1 MFLRKFCLIP
11 TILFVFCGLVLGTP
25 NVEAQTVHALVVVM
39 NKDKDIGKGMEVNLD
54 KINEFLDEKVGSQYQ
69 VRKTIFRSTAGQ
81 TTPDAVLQW
90 IRNLRPAAD
99 DVVFFYYGGHGGMV
113 SKTNQRTYL
122 YLTDGKLYRDKI
134 EEVMQNVSCRLK
146 LIITDCCSSYPASAA
161 SDTAAMG
168 LTTYGD
174 VVERNYITDLFGKHE
189 GLLHVNGTT
198 EGSYGWVNKNRG
210 GFFTTSLIQSIHHR
224 TDRNRDGFLEWHEVL
239 QVAEAVTQETF
250 NSNYPFFHDKY
261 KRDPQTK
268 LQTPKVYSTPIP
280 VHWDRRDSPDD
291 RDIASGLWELENRSS
306 DIRLV
311 LKPSKRDYRLRDYL
325 TIRLEADRDCY
336 ITLFN
341 WEADGTFK
349 QLFPNKY
356 DTDNFI
362 RAGST
367 LDFPTRNSNFDIRL
381 SGPEGI
387 ERLKLVAVRS
397 KAVSDRINSVLSS
410 SGGAFANAKAGDGN
424 FKRMADI
431 EKRVSKEGKIAE
443 ILRDIDERDWAID
456 NTTIDLRR

>member
-1 MFLRKFCLIP
+1 MFLRKFCFI
-11 TILFVFCGLVLGTP
+11 TVLFVLCGLVLSTP

-39 NKDKDIGKGMEVNLD
+39 NADKSIGKGMEINLD

-99 DVVFFYYGGHGGMV
+99 DVAFFYYGGHGGMV
-113 SKTNQRTYL
+113 SKTDQRTYL
-122 YLTDGKLYRDKI
+122 YLTDGTLYRDKI

-146 LIITDCCSSYPASAA
+146 LIITDCCSSYPSSDSAA
-161 SDTAAMG
+161 MS
-168 LTTYGD
+168 LTSYGT
-174 VVERNYITDLFGKHE
+174 VTQRNYITDLFGKHE

-198 EGSYGWVNKNRG
+198 EGSYGWVNLNRG
-210 GFFTTSLIQSIHHR
+210 GFFTTSLLHSLHPRSDQ
-224 TDRNRDGFLEWHEVL
+224 NRDGFLEWHEVL
-239 QVAEAVTQETF
+239 QLASAVTQETF
-250 NSNYPFFHDKY
+250 NSNYPSIEDKY

-280 VHWDRRDSPDD
+280 VHWDRRDRPDD
-291 RDIASGLWELENRSS
+291 RDIANGLWELENRRS
-306 DIRLV
+306 DIRLF
-311 LKPSKRDYRLRDYL
+311 LTPGKRDYRLKDYL

-362 RAGST
+362 RAGSSI
-367 LDFPTRNSNFDIRL
+367 DFPTRNSNFDIRL

-397 KAVSDRINSVLSS
+397 KTVSDKINSVLSS
-410 SGGAFANAKAGDGN
+410 RGGAFGNAPAGDKKI
-424 FKRMADI
+424 KRMADI
-431 EKRVSKEGKIAE
+431 EGRVSKEDKIAE
-443 ILRDIDERDWAID
+443 ILRDIDARDWAID
-456 NTTIDLRR
+456 NASIDLRR

>member
-1 MFLRKFCLIP
+1 
-11 TILFVFCGLVLGTP
+11 
-25 NVEAQTVHALVVVM
+25 
-39 NKDKDIGKGMEVNLD
+39 MEVNLD
-54 KINEFLDEKVGSQYQ
+54 KINEFLDVVGNQYLI
-69 VRKTIFRSTAGQ
+69 RPTIFRSTARQ

-113 SKTNQRTYL
+113 SKTDQRTYL
-122 YLTDGKLYRDKI
+122 YLTDGILYRDKI

-146 LIITDCCSSYPASAA
+146 LIITDCCSSYPSSDSADPAS
-161 SDTAAMG
+161 
-168 LTTYGD
+168 LTNYGT
-174 VVERNYITDLFGKHE
+174 VEQRNHITDLFGKHE

-198 EGSYGWVNKNRG
+198 EGSYGWVNLNRG
-210 GFFTTSLIQSIHHR
+210 GFFTTSLLQSIHPR
-224 TDRNRDGFLEWHEVL
+224 TDGNRDGFLEWHEIL
-239 QVAEAVTQETF
+239 QVTEAVTQETF
-250 NSNYPFFHDKY
+250 NSHYPSFTDEY

-280 VHWDRRDSPDD
+280 VHWYPRDRPDD
-291 RDIASGLWELENRSS
+291 RDIASGLWELENRVS
-306 DIRLV
+306 DIRLF
-311 LKPSKRDYRLRDYL
+311 LRPTKQDYRLTDYL

-349 QLFPNKY
+349 QLFPNKF

-362 RAGST
+362 RAGSSIN
-367 LDFPTRNSNFDIRL
+367 FPTRDSNFDIRL

-397 KAVSDRINSVLSS
+397 KTVSDRINSVLPRE
-410 SGGAFANAKAGDGN
+410 GDAFGNAPAGDGQN
-424 FKRMADI
+424 KRMADI
-431 EKRVSKEGKIAE
+431 EKRVSREDKIAE
-443 ILRDIDERDWAID
+443 ILQDIDPRDWAID
-456 NTTIDLRR
+456 NATIDLRR